1 MCSSTRSRIP
11 AHRPPADPAADGHLR
26 AGDTDRDHITLLLGE
41 AFALG
46 YLTIAEFETRCGQVP
61 LAVTRQDLRN
71 LLADLPADPAGRM
84 VSAARMSRKAAALR
98 GVRIHLLCYLG
109 AALIMLAV
117 WTATALMSNAWYFW
131 PVWPILGGG
140 IGVLSH
146 ALPVRLI
153 FSAHRSRFA

>member
-1 MCSSTRSRIP
+1 MCRTTRNRIP
-11 AHRPPADPAADGHLR
+11 AHRPPADPAADSRLR
-26 AGDTDRDHITLLLGE
+26 AGDTDRDHVTLLLGE

-61 LAVTRQDLRN
+61 LAVTRQDLWN
-71 LLADLPADPAGRM
+71 LLDDLPADRVGRT
-84 VSAARMSRKAAALR
+84 VSADRLSRKAAALR
-98 GVRIHLLCYLG
+98 GLRIHLLCYLG
-109 AALIMLAV
+109 AALIMLGA
-117 WTATALMSNAWYFW
+117 WTATALMFNAWYFW

-153 FSAHRSRFA
+153 FSPRRPRFA